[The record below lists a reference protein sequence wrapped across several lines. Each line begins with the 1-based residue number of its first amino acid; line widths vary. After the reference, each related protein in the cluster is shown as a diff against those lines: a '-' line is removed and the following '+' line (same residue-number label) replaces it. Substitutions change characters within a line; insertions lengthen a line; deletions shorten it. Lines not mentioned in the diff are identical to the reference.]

1 MCLRRNK
8 FSLLFLCAASGL
20 QLHAQT
26 SSNGSDPLN
35 GRDNNPYSK
44 YGIGELLNGNNTVL
58 RGMGNVSSAF
68 SSSTLINT
76 DNPASYSFLKLTTFE
91 LGGTGSM
98 RTTHGTLNGVD
109 QSYRTGT
116 ASLSY
121 MALAVPLKKEG
132 GGGFTI
138 GFRPYSRTYYNLAT
152 TVSGNSTP
160 PFAIDSSTLRYN
172 GDGALNYAFLGGSAK
187 IKGLSLGFN
196 FGYLFG
202 NMSSNTTLVPIYT
215 TSTIREYMSA
225 FISNTRTGGIMW
237 NGGLQWQIKL
247 DSFSTLR
254 VGATASLSQKVR
266 QHYQESNYV
275 IYNFSDTVVRDTAF
289 STGEIRGTMTLP
301 LSYSAGVMY
310 TRNDKWSLGIDY
322 RATQW
327 SGFNSSLNPA
337 MNLNI
342 AESSYKLSLGGE
354 YTPDINDIRNFL
366 ARVTYRVG
374 AYTGTDYI
382 TLKNTTLSYYGFTA
396 GASIPF
402 KRNMQQVASMHAAVD
417 YNKLGTTDNGL
428 LRQNGMRFTI
438 GFSIATRWFDQYK
451 YQ

>member
-8 FSLLFLCAASGL
+8 YSLLLLCAASGF

-26 SSNGSDPLN
+26 SSNGSNPLN

-44 YGIGELLNGNNTVL
+44 YGIGELLNGNNAVL
-58 RGMGNVSSAF
+58 RGMGNISSAY
-68 SSSTLINT
+68 SSPTQINT

-91 LGGTGSM
+91 IGGTGST
-98 RTTHGTLNGVD
+98 RNTHGTLNGID

-116 ASLSY
+116 ASISY

-138 GFRPYSRTYYNLAT
+138 GFRPYARTFYALRDSLN
-152 TVSGNSTP
+152 SGSTP
-160 PFAIDSSTLRYN
+160 PSSIDSGILFYN

-196 FGYLFG
+196 AGYLFG
-202 NMSSNTTLVPIYT
+202 NTRTE
-215 TSTIREYMSA
+215 TILYPYNNLIAPREFRPE
-225 FISNTRTGGIMW
+225 FITNTRTGGVYW

-254 VGATASLSQKVR
+254 IGATASISQKLK
-266 QHYQESNYV
+266 QHYQETQSAV
-275 IYNFSDTVVRDTAF
+275 YNFSDTVVRDTAYY
-289 STGEIRGTMTLP
+289 SGELRGTLTMP

-310 TRNDKWSLGIDY
+310 TRTDKWSLGVDY
-322 RATQW
+322 RAAQW
-327 SGFNSSLNPA
+327 GDFNSTLNTA
-337 MNLNI
+337 MNRNI
-342 AESSYKLSLGGE
+342 AASSYKLSLGGE

-366 ARVTYRVG
+366 SRVTYRLG

-382 TLKNTTLSYYGFTA
+382 TPKNTTLSYYGFTA
-396 GASIPF
+396 GASVPF
-402 KRNMQQVASMHAAVD
+402 KRNMQQVASMHLAVD

-428 LRQNGMRFTI
+428 LRQNGMRVTI